1 MAYNPIDVTAGK
13 GDTTLGPIW
22 WKPGALEEDID
33 FSFDPTS
40 AESIAAGWVKL
51 GEGHTDGIDSA
62 QEADGTDKM
71 VWGAK
76 NLGTTYTNFKD
87 TLTAR
92 LASATDN
99 DALKAVFGVNS
110 IEALSGSVSGIRLNV
125 RNRQPET
132 GSWLFMMKT
141 DDGRRWWVVISNGQ
155 ADINIT
161 RSMGDEDIVVMETVV
176 NCLQSPGSDVTHYEL
191 IEKPESETE
200 EDPEEVPEG

>member
-1 MAYNPIDVTAGK
+1 
-13 GDTTLGPIW
+13 
-22 WKPGALEEDID
+22 
-33 FSFDPTS
+33 
-40 AESIAAGWVKL
+40 
-51 GEGHTDGIDSA
+51 
-62 QEADGTDKM
+62 M
-71 VWGAK
+71 VWGAT

-141 DDGRRWWVVISNGQ
+141 DDGRSWWV
-155 ADINIT
+155 
-161 RSMGDEDIVVMETVV
+161 
-176 NCLQSPGSDVTHYEL
+176 L
-191 IEKPESETE
+191 IMN
-200 EDPEEVPEG
+200 